1 MSLRSGVYIV
11 PTNRW
16 YIERTVWLIA
26 GVVLLVS
33 TGMALLLNPLWIL
46 GVIAT
51 GLVSIN
57 VAFTGFCPVGSV
69 LSLFGFT
76 PMLGAET
83 SGRWNLYRMQT
94 DKWYL
99 ERRIYLAVGINISV
113 ASALMLAYSSW
124 FSLFTLFVGGAMVWF
139 AVTGFCVMANG
150 LYWLGAEPRLAPEGL
165 PSARCTECPKSG
177 NCLGGHPI
185 LVRGDLTE
193 PPATFLTNGSPSRI
207 PADQTQTASMS

>member
-1 MSLRSGVYIV
+1 MALRSGVYIV

-26 GVVLLVS
+26 GVVLLIS
-33 TGMALLLNPLWIL
+33 TAMALLKNPLWIL
-46 GVIAT
+46 GVTAT

-69 LSLFGFT
+69 LRQFGFT
-76 PMLGAET
+76 PMLGANT
-83 SGRWNLYRMQT
+83 STRWNMYFMQT

-113 ASALMLAYSSW
+113 ASMLMLFYSAW

-139 AVTGFCVMANG
+139 AATGFCVMANG
-150 LYWLGAEPRLAPEGL
+150 LYWLGAEPRLNPQAMPSGRCEECAMSGVCVSEHGRKTPAESVRFVGPPVAPSTKPSYQMRAL
-165 PSARCTECPKSG
+165 P
-177 NCLGGHPI
+177 
-185 LVRGDLTE
+185 
-193 PPATFLTNGSPSRI
+193 
-207 PADQTQTASMS
+207 